1 MTNSWYS
8 AKLLGKKT
16 KPSRQCR
23 HEVYNVWLALNR
35 HIAALLFHV
44 QIARRLHRTERS
56 GEADAKEQALLGQSE
71 IAPQVSGYG
80 GCSLLRVA
88 WKLVSIRTAS
98 PTSSLGCIARAGN

>member
-16 KPSRQCR
+16 HPSRQCR
-23 HEVYNVWLALNR
+23 HEDYNVWLALKR

-56 GEADAKEQALLGQSE
+56 GEAVAKEQALLGQSE
-71 IAPQVSGYG
+71 IAPQVPG
-80 GCSLLRVA
+80 
-88 WKLVSIRTAS
+88 
-98 PTSSLGCIARAGN
+98 